1 MISLKQL
8 RYALTVEETLHFKKA
23 AEQCNI
29 SPSALSTALHELE
42 QRLGL
47 QIFERDNKKVLITS
61 IGKRVLL
68 QARSIMLQA
77 EDLQNF
83 AQTQKSLFSYPLN
96 IGVIPTITPYILPKL
111 LLLIKQHYPLAQ
123 INILENQ
130 SHILVEKVKQGELD
144 TALLAL
150 PFPCEGLLEMPFW
163 DEDFFLVNRKNESNA
178 QLTEITSDKL
188 NLNQLLLL
196 EDGHCLKDHILNT
209 CHVSSKSVNQS
220 FRTNSLN
227 TLLQLVSNNM
237 GTTLVPE
244 MAIDQLKSHYPDLA
258 IMHLDEP
265 GPHRQLAFVMRPNFT
280 RLSSIEKLIDMSKSV
295 LNRHHSK

>member
-47 QIFERDNKKVLITS
+47 QIFERDNKKVLITP

-130 SHILVEKVKQGELD
+130 SHILVEKVKQG
-144 TALLAL
+144 
-150 PFPCEGLLEMPFW
+150 
-163 DEDFFLVNRKNESNA
+163 
-178 QLTEITSDKL
+178 
-188 NLNQLLLL
+188 
-196 EDGHCLKDHILNT
+196 
-209 CHVSSKSVNQS
+209 
-220 FRTNSLN
+220 
-227 TLLQLVSNNM
+227 
-237 GTTLVPE
+237 
-244 MAIDQLKSHYPDLA
+244 
-258 IMHLDEP
+258 
-265 GPHRQLAFVMRPNFT
+265 
-280 RLSSIEKLIDMSKSV
+280 
-295 LNRHHSK
+295 